1 MRRAAVAAVLGSVLA
16 ACAVPM
22 PTAPPPPSASG
33 GPSPSVTVAVATI
46 PINVQFRGRVNCNL
60 GFSYYCAPS
69 LSVLE
74 PGTDLPET
82 LRPSESDASWQTRGD
97 DMQNVGGR
105 RWTLLRGAP
114 ATAPGRRL
122 LVISLIGASDV
133 ASYNP
138 DGTVATE
145 LMGRCSTE
153 VDVAPYTDAVDIIV
167 RFESEAE
174 TATATCT
181 VELAGG

>member
-1 MRRAAVAAVLGSVLA
+1 MRRAAVVAVLGSLLA
-16 ACAVPM
+16 ACSAPM
-22 PTAPPPPSASG
+22 PTASPRPSAKA
-33 GPSPSVTVAVATI
+33 GPSATAAAAATI

-60 GFSYYCAPS
+60 GFSFYCAPS

-74 PGTDLPET
+74 PGTDLPES

-105 RWTLLRGAP
+105 QWTLLRGAP

-145 LMGRCSTE
+145 LMGRCATE
-153 VDVAPYTDAVDIIV
+153 VDVAPDADAIDVVV
-167 RFESEAE
+167 RFQSEPE
-174 TATATCT
+174 TTVATCT
-181 VELAGG
+181 VRLAGD